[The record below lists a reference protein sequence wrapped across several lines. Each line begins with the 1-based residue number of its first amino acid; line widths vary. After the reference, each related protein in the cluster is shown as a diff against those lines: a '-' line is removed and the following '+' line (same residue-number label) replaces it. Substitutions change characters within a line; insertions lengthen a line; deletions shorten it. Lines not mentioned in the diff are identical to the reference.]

1 MKATSIAEQVRK
13 QVRQMRKAQPFAV
26 ERFRPL
32 GPGNQNAVRPAIA
45 RMVSLGELERVYRGV
60 FIRPK
65 LSHYVGSVCTTVT
78 EVAKILAKKHGHTL
92 QIHGAEA
99 TCLRTATSGR

>member
-1 MKATSIAEQVRK
+1 
-13 QVRQMRKAQPFAV
+13 MRKAQPFAM

-65 LSHYVGSVCTTVT
+65 LSHYVGSVCTTVA
-78 EVAKILAKKHGHTL
+78 EVAKILAKKTWAYL
-92 QIHGAEA
+92 TNSWSRSNLLTNSNVRSIASA
-99 TCLRTATSGR
+99 MTS